1 MKKGNLLF
9 LLITNLITG
18 SIMAQD
24 KPIQLFP
31 KGAPGEQTKLIE
43 KALPEGGK
51 VGGAFVLRLSGVS
64 DPTITIY
71 PASDEVATGA
81 AMVVCPGG
89 GYEILAY
96 DLEGDEI
103 CQWLNEIG
111 VTAVLLKY
119 RVPRR
124 TGLEKHTAPLQDV
137 QRAISLVRS
146 KAEELNLDPQRI
158 GVMGFSAGAHLA
170 AMASTSYDKRTYPEV
185 DAADKVSC
193 KPDFCLLVYPAYLD
207 GPNFTIAPELKVTA
221 QTPPTMLVQTE
232 DDKSYINSSLFYYY
246 ALKEAGVPAT
256 MHLYSKGGHGY
267 GLRDTGNAVNEWPYR
282 AEEWFMELGVI
293 EPAEAEGDLSE

>member
-1 MKKGNLLF
+1 
-9 LLITNLITG
+9 
-18 SIMAQD
+18 MAQD

-51 VGGAFVLRLSGVS
+51 VGGASVLRLSGVS

-81 AMVVCPGG
+81 AIVVCPGG

-293 EPAEAEGDLSE
+293 EPAEAEGELGE

>member
-51 VGGAFVLRLSGVS
+51 VGGASVLRLSGVS

-146 KAEELNLDPQRI
+146 KAEELNLDLQRI

-207 GPNFTIAPELKVTA
+207 GPNFTIAPELKITA

-293 EPAEAEGDLSE
+293 EPAEAEGELGE

>member
-51 VGGAFVLRLSGVS
+51 VGGASVLRLSGVS

-119 RVPRR
+119 RIPRR

>member
-1 MKKGNLLF
+1 
-9 LLITNLITG
+9 
-18 SIMAQD
+18 MAQD

-51 VGGAFVLRLSGVS
+51 VGGASVLRLSGVS

-293 EPAEAEGDLSE
+293 EPAEPEGELGE

>member
-51 VGGAFVLRLSGVS
+51 VGGASVLRLSGVS

-267 GLRDTGNAVNEWPYR
+267 GLRDMGNTVNEWPYR

>member
-51 VGGAFVLRLSGVS
+51 VGGASVLRLSGVS

-170 AMASTSYDKRTYPEV
+170 AMASTSYDKRTYPDV

>member
-1 MKKGNLLF
+1 
-9 LLITNLITG
+9 
-18 SIMAQD
+18 MAQD

-51 VGGAFVLRLSGVS
+51 VGGASVLRLSGVS

-146 KAEELNLDPQRI
+146 KAEELNLDPQLI

-207 GPNFTIAPELKVTA
+207 GPNFTIAPELKITA

-293 EPAEAEGDLSE
+293 EPAEAEGELGE

>member
-51 VGGAFVLRLSGVS
+51 VGGASVLRLSGVS

-207 GPNFTIAPELKVTA
+207 GPNFSIAPELKVTA

-293 EPAEAEGDLSE
+293 EPAEPEGELGE

>member
-51 VGGAFVLRLSGVS
+51 VGGASVLRLSGVS

-81 AMVVCPGG
+81 AMFVCPGG

-293 EPAEAEGDLSE
+293 EPAEAEGELGE

>member
-51 VGGAFVLRLSGVS
+51 VGGASVLRLSGVS

-246 ALKEAGVPAT
+246 ALKEVGVPAT

>member
-1 MKKGNLLF
+1 
-9 LLITNLITG
+9 
-18 SIMAQD
+18 MAQD

-51 VGGAFVLRLSGVS
+51 VGGASVLRLSGVS

-207 GPNFTIAPELKVTA
+207 GPNFTIAPELKITA

>member
-51 VGGAFVLRLSGVS
+51 VGGASVLRHSGVS

-207 GPNFTIAPELKVTA
+207 GPNFTIAPELKITA

-282 AEEWFMELGVI
+282 AEEWFMELGVV
-293 EPAEAEGDLSE
+293 EPAEPEGELGE

>member
-51 VGGAFVLRLSGVS
+51 VGGASVLRLSGVS

-267 GLRDTGNAVNEWPYR
+267 GLRDTGNSVNEWPYR
-282 AEEWFMELGVI
+282 AEELFMELGVI

>member
-51 VGGAFVLRLSGVS
+51 VGGASVLRLSGVS

-124 TGLEKHTAPLQDV
+124 TGLEKHAAPLQDV

-293 EPAEAEGDLSE
+293 EPAEPEGELGE

>member
-51 VGGAFVLRLSGVS
+51 VGGASVLRLSGVS

-96 DLEGDEI
+96 DLEGDDI

-282 AEEWFMELGVI
+282 AEEWFMELGVV
-293 EPAEAEGDLSE
+293 EPAEPEGELGE

>member
-51 VGGAFVLRLSGVS
+51 VGGASVLRLSGVS

-71 PASDEVATGA
+71 PASDEAATGA

>member
-51 VGGAFVLRLSGVS
+51 VGGASVLRLSGVS

-71 PASDEVATGA
+71 PASDEVATGSA
-81 AMVVCPGG
+81 IIVCPGG

>member
-51 VGGAFVLRLSGVS
+51 VGGASVLRLSGVS

-81 AMVVCPGG
+81 SMVVCPGG

>member
-1 MKKGNLLF
+1 
-9 LLITNLITG
+9 
-18 SIMAQD
+18 MAQD

-51 VGGAFVLRLSGVS
+51 VGGASVLRLSGVS

-207 GPNFTIAPELKVTA
+207 GPNFSIAPELKITA

-293 EPAEAEGDLSE
+293 EPAEAEGELSE

>member
-51 VGGAFVLRLSGVS
+51 VGGASVLRLSGVS

-158 GVMGFSAGAHLA
+158 GVMGVYAGAHLA

>member
-51 VGGAFVLRLSGVS
+51 VGGASVLRLSGVS

-71 PASDEVATGA
+71 PASDEVATGSA
-81 AMVVCPGG
+81 IIVCPGG

-207 GPNFTIAPELKVTA
+207 GPNFTIALELKVTA

-267 GLRDTGNAVNEWPYR
+267 GLRDTGNSVNEWPYR

>member
-1 MKKGNLLF
+1 
-9 LLITNLITG
+9 
-18 SIMAQD
+18 MAQD

-51 VGGAFVLRLSGVS
+51 VGGASVLRLSGVS

-293 EPAEAEGDLSE
+293 EPAEPEGDLSE

>member
-51 VGGAFVLRLSGVS
+51 VGGASVLRLSGVS

-96 DLEGDEI
+96 DLEVDEI

-293 EPAEAEGDLSE
+293 EPAEPEGELGE

>member
-1 MKKGNLLF
+1 
-9 LLITNLITG
+9 LITNLITG

-51 VGGAFVLRLSGVS
+51 VGGASVLRLSGVS

-293 EPAEAEGDLSE
+293 EPAEA

>member
-51 VGGAFVLRLSGVS
+51 VGGASVLRLSGVS

-81 AMVVCPGG
+81 AIVVCPGG

-207 GPNFTIAPELKVTA
+207 GPNFTIAPELKITA

-293 EPAEAEGDLSE
+293 EPAEPEGDLSE

>member
-51 VGGAFVLRLSGVS
+51 VGGASVLRLSGVS

-170 AMASTSYDKRTYPEV
+170 AMVSTSYDKRTYPEV

>member
-51 VGGAFVLRLSGVS
+51 VGGASVLRLSGVS

-207 GPNFTIAPELKVTA
+207 GPNFTLAPELKVTA

>member
-51 VGGAFVLRLSGVS
+51 VGGASVLRLSGVS

-71 PASDEVATGA
+71 PASDEVSTGA

-293 EPAEAEGDLSE
+293 EPAEAEGELGE

>member
-1 MKKGNLLF
+1 
-9 LLITNLITG
+9 
-18 SIMAQD
+18 MAQD

-51 VGGAFVLRLSGVS
+51 VGGASVLRLSGVS

-207 GPNFTIAPELKVTA
+207 GPNFSIAPELKVTA

-293 EPAEAEGDLSE
+293 EPAEPEGDLSE

>member
-51 VGGAFVLRLSGVS
+51 VGGASVLRLSGVS

-207 GPNFTIAPELKVTA
+207 GPNFTIAPELKITA

>member
-51 VGGAFVLRLSGVS
+51 VGGASVLRLSGVS

-207 GPNFTIAPELKVTA
+207 GPNFTIAPELKITA

-267 GLRDTGNAVNEWPYR
+267 GLRDTGNTVNEWPYR

>member
-51 VGGAFVLRLSGVS
+51 VGGASVLRLSGVS

-124 TGLEKHTAPLQDV
+124 TGLEKRTAPLQDV

>member
-51 VGGAFVLRLSGVS
+51 VGGASVLRLSGVS

-81 AMVVCPGG
+81 GMVVCPGG

-185 DAADKVSC
+185 DSADKVSC

>member
-51 VGGAFVLRLSGVS
+51 VGGASVLRLSGVS

-158 GVMGFSAGAHLA
+158 GVMGFPAGAHLA

>member
-51 VGGAFVLRLSGVS
+51 VGGASVLRLSGVS

-282 AEEWFMELGVI
+282 AEEWFMELGVV
-293 EPAEAEGDLSE
+293 EPAEPEGELGE

>member
-1 MKKGNLLF
+1 
-9 LLITNLITG
+9 
-18 SIMAQD
+18 MAQD

-51 VGGAFVLRLSGVS
+51 VGGASVLRLSGVS

-267 GLRDTGNAVNEWPYR
+267 GLRDTGNSVNEWPYR

>member
-51 VGGAFVLRLSGVS
+51 VGGASVLRLSGVS

-207 GPNFTIAPELKVTA
+207 GPNFTIAPELKITA

-293 EPAEAEGDLSE
+293 EPAEAEGELGE